1 MKNVSGVRMIFAA
14 AVAAVLMGFAWEA
27 QATERFRLYNVGQ
40 TVAWR
45 LNTETGDVSY
55 CILVEQTLVCQDTKR
70 IDALKKS
77 GRKHMAADR
86 GTDGSGEGNDAPGG
100 SGPGPSDPGPSDPS
114 DPGGEDGGG
123 GGGHANA
130 GRGNGS
136 EGSPDA
142 DPGNSGSANRGGD

>member
-1 MKNVSGVRMIFAA
+1 MRNVSGVRMIFAA

-45 LNTETGDVSY
+45 LNIETGDVSY
-55 CILVEQTLVCQDTKR
+55 CILVEHTLVCQDTKKT
-70 IDALKKS
+70 DALKMS
-77 GRKHMAADR
+77 GRNHMEADR
-86 GTDGSGEGNDAPGG
+86 GTDGSGGGNDGPGG
-100 SGPGPSDPGPSDPS
+100 SGSGGASGGSGS
-114 DPGGEDGGG
+114 GGDPGGR

-142 DPGNSGSANRGGD
+142 DPGNSSSANRGGD

>member
-1 MKNVSGVRMIFAA
+1 MRNVSGVRMIFAA

-45 LNTETGDVSY
+45 LNIETGDVSY
-55 CILVEQTLVCQDTKR
+55 CILVEQKLVCQDTKR
-70 IDALKKS
+70 IDALKK
-77 GRKHMAADR
+77 GEREHMAADR
-86 GTDGSGEGNDAPGG
+86 GTDGSGGGNDGSAG
-100 SGPGPSDPGPSDPS
+100 SGPGSRGPGEPGGPGP
-114 DPGGEDGGG
+114 GGG

>member
-1 MKNVSGVRMIFAA
+1 MRNVSGVRMIFAA

-70 IDALKKS
+70 IDALKK
-77 GRKHMAADR
+77 GERKHMAADR
-86 GTDGSGEGNDAPGG
+86 GTDGSGGGNDAPGG
-100 SGPGPSDPGPSDPS
+100 SGPGPSDSG
-114 DPGGEDGGG
+114 DPGGQNGG